1 MALDMELDLMGT
13 QPAFYKLYT
22 QLAFV
27 FAVPETESR
36 PAITATLRS
45 GLARLGEAFP
55 WVAGQVVN
63 TNTGS
68 DGPTSYRIRQFEP
81 VPRLTIKNYD
91 ENLAVPT
98 FAQMKDAGFPM
109 SMMKEDIW
117 APCPTIAALGF
128 DPSKPSGNVS
138 DPAPVLWL
146 QLSLIEGGL
155 VLCINMQHNVCDM
168 MGQAAVIG
176 WLSKAC
182 RGESLTKDE
191 LEVGNMER
199 RGLIRTSAEE
209 GLDTRDDLKNQLLPP
224 QEIPGSS
231 DTRTSGTATPATA
244 PLQCSWVYFN
254 FRSSS
259 LERLKRS
266 AAAKLPKDIATFVST
281 DDVLSAFIFRSIIRA
296 RTSRLPADTMVT
308 LARAVD
314 ARRYLDVRVDYP
326 GILQNMTYT
335 SYQLSTLIDTP
346 VGHIAA
352 SMRRDVDPV
361 TSDIARR
368 TRSLATFISQAP
380 NNASKI
386 SFTARLR
393 ADADVML
400 SSWSKVPAYEWCF
413 GLGLGTATAVRR
425 PDFLPVES
433 LMYTMPK
440 DSHGGIAVAMCLRDS
455 DLDKLRQDL
464 DWKRHV
470 DFIVS

>member
-1 MALDMELDLMGT
+1 MALDMDLDLIGT

-27 FAVPETESR
+27 FAVSETESR

-45 GLARLGEAFP
+45 GLARLSEAFP
-55 WVAGQVVN
+55 WVAGQVVD

-68 DGPTSYRIRQFEP
+68 DGPVSYKIRQFEP

-91 ENLAVPT
+91 EDPAIPT
-98 FAQMKDAGFPM
+98 FAQMKNAGFPM
-109 SMMKEDIW
+109 SMMDENIW
-117 APCPTIAALGF
+117 APCPTIAAVGF
-128 DPSKPSGNVS
+128 DPSKPSGDAS

-168 MGQAAVIG
+168 MGQAAVTG

-182 RGESLTKDE
+182 RGERFTKDE

-199 RGLIRTSAEE
+199 RSLIRTSEE
-209 GLDTRDDLKNQLLPP
+209 EELDVRDNLKNQLLPLP
-224 QEIPGSS
+224 KIPDSS
-231 DTRTSGTATPATA
+231 EAATPAAA
-244 PLQCSWVYFN
+244 PPQCSWVYFN

-259 LERLKRS
+259 LEQLKRS
-266 AAAKLPKDIATFVST
+266 ATAELPKDIATFVST

-296 RTSRLPADTMVT
+296 RASRLSADTTVT

-314 ARRYLDVRVDYP
+314 ARRYLDARADYP

-335 SYQLSTLIDTP
+335 SCQLSKLTDTP

-352 SMRRDVDPV
+352 LMRRDVDPI
-361 TSDIARR
+361 TSDIGRR

-380 NNASKI
+380 GNASKV
-386 SFTARLR
+386 SFTAGLR
-393 ADADVML
+393 AGVDVML
-400 SSWSKVPAYEWCF
+400 SSWSKVPAYKWCF

-433 LMYTMPK
+433 LMYIMPK
-440 DSHGGIAVAMCLRDS
+440 DSDGRIAVAICLRES
-455 DLDKLRQDL
+455 DLNKLRQDL
-464 DWKRHV
+464 AWNKYV
-470 DFIVS
+470 DIII